1 MKIKNLIDQICSYS
15 DTYKFKYFTDDDI
28 KRRLIELHSILV
40 DLTKEP
46 LTDPVVMF
54 EYLMSNKNLYEVL
67 NIEDV
72 IYQEAQ
78 KQFDKP
84 MVKKTLIEMYKKLDL
99 GVDGFLFK
107 MNKETLYKLMSLN
120 EFRNIKISKLV

>member
-1 MKIKNLIDQICSYS
+1 MMILN
-15 DTYKFKYFTDDDI
+15 TN
-28 KRRLIELHSILV
+28 SILV

-54 EYLMSNKNLYEVL
+54 DYLMSNKNLYEIL

-78 KQFDKP
+78 KHFPINSIDKK
-84 MVKKTLIEMYKKLDL
+84 MDKKALIEMYKKLDL

-107 MNKETLYKLMSLN
+107 INKETLYKLMSLN